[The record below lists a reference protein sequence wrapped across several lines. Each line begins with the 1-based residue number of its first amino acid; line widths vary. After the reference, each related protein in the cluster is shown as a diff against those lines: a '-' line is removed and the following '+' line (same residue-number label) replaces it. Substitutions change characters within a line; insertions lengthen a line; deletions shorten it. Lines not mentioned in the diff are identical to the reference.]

1 MNIYVNLPVSDLA
14 RSRRF
19 YAALGFS
26 FDERF
31 SDSTAAAMILSDK
44 AGIMLLTREK
54 FQSFTP
60 RAIAD
65 AATTCQTLLALQ
77 LDSRAEV
84 DAMVAT
90 ALSHGGALVRDVQDM
105 GFMYHHA
112 FADPDGHIFEPFVMD
127 MAAMEPAAEL
137 EVAQ

>member
-1 MNIYVNLPVSDLA
+1 MNIYVNLAVADLD

-31 SDSTAAAMILSDK
+31 SDSTAAALTLNDK

-60 RAIAD
+60 RALAD
-65 AATTCQTLLALQ
+65 TATTCQTLLALQ
-77 LDSRAEV
+77 LDSREAV
-84 DAMVAT
+84 DTMVAA
-90 ALSHGGALVRDVQDM
+90 ALSNGGASVREVQDM

-127 MAAMEPAAEL
+127 MAAIEPA

>member
-1 MNIYVNLPVSDLA
+1 MNIYVNLAVADLD

-31 SDSTAAAMILSDK
+31 SDHTAAAMILSDK

-65 AATTCQTLLALQ
+65 TATTCQTLLALQ
-77 LDSRAEV
+77 LDSREAV

-90 ALSHGGALVRDVQDM
+90 ALSHGGESVREVQDLD
-105 GFMYHHA
+105 FMYHHA
-112 FADPDGHIFEPFVMD
+112 FADPDGHIFEPFFMD
-127 MAAMEPAAEL
+127 MAAIQPAEA
-137 EVAQ
+137 AQ